1 MALKQ
6 IVAGSI
12 HACQP
17 TTLLAIM
24 VALGAI
30 TYFAFLRKPNLNM
43 PAVVPDPGPEGVFNT
58 LTRMYEKY
66 PDTPFILKTS
76 RPIVILPGNLVD
88 DVKNMPEDKVSLH
101 AEVKIDHSM
110 AVTKVGGGTYGTELL
125 PTVRI
130 DLTRHTNGA
139 IPAILDEL
147 RFAMDIELHD
157 VGSEQW
163 STKMLHMS
171 VTKMS
176 ALMLS
181 RIFIGRP
188 ISRRPEWLRSAIG
201 YTIDLMRARHAL
213 NKYPYWMRLLI
224 GKYVPEV
231 KQMQSHLEC
240 GKKILM
246 PIVENLVKERAAMK
260 DPNSWKHEKKPLQHY
275 MSEEEALEF
284 DDAQGTFC
292 SWLLKYT
299 VIPKGASLEDI
310 ATSLAL
316 NQLALSWV
324 SIHSVSYTV
333 TRAMYDLATRPEYFA
348 PLRQEIEE
356 VLQQDGFT
364 TDDKG
369 RRIMGRTSYV
379 KLRRLDS
386 FLRESMRLCP
396 NKLVNMA
403 RIVQSPVTLSTG
415 HTLPSGTR
423 IGVPVYHVMT
433 SPSTRQTY
441 ADAAGQAPAGDFD
454 GFRFYKLRREDGNEN
469 RFHYITTTS
478 DYLAWGLGTHSCPGR
493 FFSSTAIKVLF
504 VEMLRFW
511 DFRLVG
517 DEERKGGP
525 AVGHRLNDFTLTTD
539 VTVPLEI
546 KRREGAN

>member
-1 MALKQ
+1 MAIKQ
-6 IVAGSI
+6 FITSSI
-12 HACQP
+12 HSCQP
-17 TTLLAIM
+17 FTLLAILF
-24 VALGAI
+24 AIGAVS
-30 TYFAFLRKPNLNM
+30 YFAFFRKTNLNM
-43 PAVVPDPGPEGVFNT
+43 PVEVPDPGPEGVFNT

-66 PDTPFILKTS
+66 PDTPFVLKTS

-88 DVKNMPEDKVSLH
+88 DVKNMPEEKVSLH
-101 AEVKIDHSM
+101 AEVTIDHSM

-147 RFAMDIELHD
+147 RFAMDIELND
-157 VGSEQW
+157 VGSDKW
-163 STKMLHMS
+163 SIKMLHMS

-213 NKYPYWMRLLI
+213 NKYPYWLRLII
-224 GKYVPEV
+224 GKWIPEV
-231 KQMQSHLEC
+231 KQMQTHLEC
-240 GKKILM
+240 GKKVLM
-246 PIVENLVKERAAMK
+246 PIVENLVKERASMK
-260 DPNSWKHEKKPLQHY
+260 DPTSWQDEKKPFQHY
-275 MSEEEALEF
+275 MSDEEALEF

-299 VIPKGASLEDI
+299 IIPEGASHEDI

-333 TRAMYDLATRPEYFA
+333 TRAMYDLATRPEYFE
-348 PLRQEIEE
+348 PLRMEIED
-356 VLQQDGFT
+356 VLQEDGFT
-364 TDDKG
+364 TDEKG

-379 KLRRLDS
+379 KLRKLDS
-386 FLRESMRLCP
+386 FLKESMRLCP

-403 RIVQSPVTLSTG
+403 RIVQSPVISTG
-415 HTLPSGTR
+415 HTLPAGTR

-433 SPSTRQTY
+433 SPSTQQSYGET
-441 ADAAGQAPAGDFD
+441 AGMAPANEFD
-454 GFRFYKLRREDGNEN
+454 GFRFYKLRQLEGNEN
-469 RFHYITTTS
+469 KFHYITTTS

-517 DEERKGGP
+517 DEDRKGGP
-525 AVGHRLNDFTLTTD
+525 AVAHRLNDFTLTTD

-546 KRREGAN
+546 KRLEGAN

>member
-1 MALKQ
+1 MVFKDVLASSLAKCEP
-6 IVAGSI
+6 S
-12 HACQP
+12 
-17 TTLLAIM
+17 TLLVVILAVS
-24 VALGAI
+24 VAS
-30 TYFAFLRKPNLNM
+30 YFAFFKQPKLNL
-43 PAVVPDPGPEGVFNT
+43 PVEIPDKGPEGVFNT
-58 LTRMYEKY
+58 LTRLYEKY
-66 PDTPFILKTS
+66 PDTPFVLKTG
-76 RPIVILPGNLVD
+76 RPIVILPGRLVD
-88 DVKNMPEDKVSLH
+88 DVKNMPEEKVSLH

-110 AVTKVGGGTYGTELL
+110 AVTKVGGGTYGQELL

-147 RFAMDIELHD
+147 RFAMDIELKD
-157 VGSEQW
+157 VGPEEW

-171 VTKMS
+171 VTKIS

-201 YTIDLMRARHAL
+201 YTMDLMRARHAL
-213 NKYPYWMRLLI
+213 NRYPYWLRLFI
-224 GKYVPEV
+224 GKYLPEV
-231 KQMQSHLEC
+231 KQMQSHLES
-240 GKKILM
+240 GKTILM
-246 PIVENLVKERAAMK
+246 PIVEKLVKEKAAAQNQHVWA
-260 DPNSWKHEKKPLQHY
+260 DEKPLQHY
-275 MSEEEALEF
+275 MSDEEALEF

-299 VIPKGASLEDI
+299 IIPKGATQEDI

-324 SIHSVSYTV
+324 SIHSVSFTV
-333 TRAMYDLATRPEYFA
+333 TRAMYDMATRPEYFA
-348 PLRQEIEE
+348 PLRQEIED
-356 VLQQDGFT
+356 VLLQDGFT
-364 TDDKG
+364 VDDKG
-369 RRIMGRTSYV
+369 RRIMQRASYV
-379 KLRRLDS
+379 KLRKLDS

-403 RIVQSPVTLSTG
+403 RIVQTPITLSTG
-415 HTLPSGTR
+415 HTLPAGTR

-433 SPSTRQTY
+433 SPSTQQSY
-441 ADAAGQAPAGDFD
+441 AETAGMAPASEFD
-454 GFRFYKLRREDGNEN
+454 GFRFYKLRQQEGNEN
-469 RFHYITTTS
+469 KFHYITTTS
-478 DYLAWGLGTHSCPGR
+478 DYLSWGLGTHSCPGR

-517 DEERKGGP
+517 DVDRKGGP
-525 AVGHRLNDFTLTTD
+525 PVGHRLNDFTLTTD

-546 KRREGAN
+546 KRREGAH

>member
-1 MALKQ
+1 MVFKDVLASSLAKCEP
-6 IVAGSI
+6 S
-12 HACQP
+12 
-17 TTLLAIM
+17 TLLVVILAVS
-24 VALGAI
+24 VAS
-30 TYFAFLRKPNLNM
+30 YFAFFKQPKLNL
-43 PAVVPDPGPEGVFNT
+43 PVEIPDKGPEGVFNT
-58 LTRMYEKY
+58 LTRLYEKY
-66 PDTPFILKTS
+66 PDTPFVLKTG
-76 RPIVILPGNLVD
+76 RPIVILPGRLVD
-88 DVKNMPEDKVSLH
+88 DVKNMPEEKVSLH

-110 AVTKVGGGTYGTELL
+110 AVTKVGGGTYGQELL

-147 RFAMDIELHD
+147 RFAMDIELKD
-157 VGSEQW
+157 VGPEEW

-171 VTKMS
+171 VTKIS

-201 YTIDLMRARHAL
+201 YTMDLMRARHAL
-213 NKYPYWMRLLI
+213 NRYPYWLRLFI
-224 GKYVPEV
+224 GKYLPEV
-231 KQMQSHLEC
+231 KQMQSHLES
-240 GKKILM
+240 GKTILM
-246 PIVENLVKERAAMK
+246 PIVEKLVKEKAAAQNQHVWA
-260 DPNSWKHEKKPLQHY
+260 DEKPLQHY
-275 MSEEEALEF
+275 MSDEEALEF

-299 VIPKGASLEDI
+299 IIPKGATQEDI

-324 SIHSVSYTV
+324 SIHSVSFTV
-333 TRAMYDLATRPEYFA
+333 TRAMYDMATRPEYFA
-348 PLRQEIEE
+348 PLRQEIED
-356 VLQQDGFT
+356 VLLQDGFT
-364 TDDKG
+364 VDDKG
-369 RRIMGRTSYV
+369 RRVMQRASYV
-379 KLRRLDS
+379 KLRKLDS

-403 RIVQSPVTLSTG
+403 RIVQTPITLSTG
-415 HTLPSGTR
+415 HTLPAGTR

-433 SPSTRQTY
+433 SPSTQQSY
-441 ADAAGQAPAGDFD
+441 AETAGMTPASEFD
-454 GFRFYKLRREDGNEN
+454 GFRFYKLRQQEGNEN
-469 RFHYITTTS
+469 KFHYITTTS
-478 DYLAWGLGTHSCPGR
+478 DYLSWGLGTHSCPGR

-517 DEERKGGP
+517 DVDRKGGP
-525 AVGHRLNDFTLTTD
+525 PVGHRLNDFTLTTD

-546 KRREGAN
+546 KRREGAH

>member
-1 MALKQ
+1 M
-6 IVAGSI
+6 
-12 HACQP
+12 
-17 TTLLAIM
+17 
-24 VALGAI
+24 
-30 TYFAFLRKPNLNM
+30 
-43 PAVVPDPGPEGVFNT
+43 
-58 LTRMYEKY
+58 
-66 PDTPFILKTS
+66 LKTS

-110 AVTKVGGGTYGTELL
+110 AVTKVGGGTYGSELL

-147 RFAMDIELHD
+147 RFAMDTELSD
-157 VGSEQW
+157 VGNDKW

-213 NKYPYWMRLLI
+213 NRYPYWLRLII
-224 GKYVPEV
+224 GRWVPEV

-240 GKKILM
+240 GKRILM
-246 PIVENLVKERAAMK
+246 PIVENLVKERASARNS
-260 DPNSWKHEKKPLQHY
+260 NSWEGEKKPLQHY
-275 MSEEEALEF
+275 MSDEEALEF

-292 SWLLKYT
+292 SWLLKYAI
-299 VIPKGASLEDI
+299 IPEGASHEDI

-316 NQLALSWV
+316 NQLARKFKPPHACHDVTLNETIVVSWV

-348 PLRQEIEE
+348 PLRQEIEDILKE
-356 VLQQDGFT
+356 DGFT
-364 TDDKG
+364 TDEQG
-369 RRIMGRTSYV
+369 RRIMDRTSYV
-379 KLRRLDS
+379 KLRKLDS

-415 HTLPSGTR
+415 HTLPAGTR

-433 SPSTRQTY
+433 SSSTRQTY
-441 ADAAGQAPAGDFD
+441 DESAGMAPADEFD
-454 GFRFYKLRREDGNEN
+454 GFRFHELRRRDGNEN
-469 RFHYITTTS
+469 RFHYIATTS

-517 DEERKGGP
+517 DVDRKGGP

-539 VTVPLEI
+539 VSVPLEI
-546 KRREGAN
+546 KRLEGAT